1 MAANVETMAYY
12 GDKPWHGLG
21 VEVLQLMTA
30 EEALRKGGLDWLVE
44 KRKIQTV
51 SEGGNGSVFIHDH
64 FATVRNTDNYPL
76 GIVGKIYQPVQNVD
90 ALDFMDALTKSGEA
104 KYETVGSLQHGK
116 IVWVMAKIPN
126 GHGVDPVEPYL
137 LCTTSHDGTTPVMVT
152 ATPVRVVCNNTLNA
166 AIKGAKNKF
175 RIRHTTNWAD
185 KITEAKRTLDSSLQ
199 YFSKANEVFD
209 KMKGE
214 KFTEVQLEN
223 LLLKVF
229 KNTEDVADLTDRQ
242 AKSFE
247 GILGDVIALTE
258 KGMGVDLPGVKG
270 TAWGAYNAVAE
281 FLDHH
286 SDVKGGKGRRAEEVL
301 MNSVWFGTIADK
313 NQVALDNILDMVK
326 LAA

>member
-1 MAANVETMAYY
+1 MAHNVETMAYF
-12 GDKPWHGLG
+12 GSKPWHGLG
-21 VEVLQLMTA
+21 TEVLQLMTA
-30 EEALRKGGLDWLVE
+30 EEALQKGGLDWKVE
-44 KRKIQTV
+44 KRKIQTI
-51 SEGGNGSVFIHDH
+51 EGIHIPDH
-64 FATVRNTDNYPL
+64 FATVRTTDDYPL
-76 GIVGKIYQPVQNVD
+76 GIVGKIYKPVQNVE
-90 ALDFMDALTKSGEA
+90 ALDFMDALTQSGEA

-126 GHGVDPVEPYL
+126 GHGVDPVEPFL

-166 AIKGAKNKF
+166 AVQGAKNKF
-175 RIRHTTNWAD
+175 RIRHTTNVSD
-185 KITEAKRTLDSSLQ
+185 KIAEAKKTLDASLQ
-199 YFSKANEVFD
+199 YFHKANEVFD

-229 KNTEDVADLTDRQ
+229 KNTEDAAGLTERQ
-242 AKSFE
+242 ARSFD
-247 GILGDVIALTE
+247 GILDEVITLTQN
-258 KGMGVDLPGVKG
+258 GMGVDLPGVKG

-286 SDVKGGKGRRAEEVL
+286 TDVKGGKGRRAEEVL
-301 MNSVWFGTIADK
+301 MNSIWFGTIADK
-313 NQVALDNILDMVK
+313 TQSTLDNILEMVK

>member
-152 ATPVRVVCNNTLNA
+152 ATDVRVVCNNTLNA
-166 AIKGAKNKF
+166 AVKGSKNKF

-185 KITEAKRTLDSSLQ
+185 KITEAKRTLENSLK
-199 YFSKANEVFD
+199 YFAKSHEVYDRMKA
-209 KMKGE
+209 E

-223 LLLKVF
+223 LVLKVF
-229 KNTEDVADLTDRQ
+229 KGTDSVDDLTGRQ
-242 AKSFE
+242 AKSFDD
-247 GILGDVIALTE
+247 ILGNVVRLSHTG
-258 KGMGVDLPGVKG
+258 KGTDLPGVQG
-270 TAWGAYNAVAE
+270 TAWGAYNAITE

-313 NQVALDNILDMVK
+313 VQVTLDTITDQLK

>member
-1 MAANVETMAYY
+1 MAHNVETMAYF
-12 GDKPWHGLG
+12 GSKPWHGLG
-21 VEVLQLMTA
+21 TEVLQLMTA
-30 EEALRKGGLDWLVE
+30 EEALKKGGLDWTVE

-51 SEGGNGSVFIHDH
+51 AEGGKDSIFIPGHY
-64 FATVRNTDNYPL
+64 ATVRTTDDRPL
-76 GIVGKIYQPVQNVD
+76 GIVGKVYKPVQNVE
-90 ALDFMDALTKSGEA
+90 ALDFMDALTQSGEA
-104 KYETVGSLQHGK
+104 KYETVGALQHGK

-126 GHGVDPVEPYL
+126 GHGVDPVEPFL

-166 AIKGAKNKF
+166 AIQGAKNKF
-175 RIRHTTNWAD
+175 RIRHTTNVSD
-185 KITEAKRTLDSSLQ
+185 KIAEAKKTLDASLQ
-199 YFSKANEVFD
+199 YFHKANEVFD

-229 KNTEDVADLTDRQ
+229 KNTEDVAGLTDRQ
-242 AKSFE
+242 AKSFD
-247 GILGDVIALTE
+247 GILGDVIRLTE

-281 FLDHH
+281 FLDHYTP
-286 SDVKGGKGRRAEEVL
+286 VKGGKGRSGEEVL

-313 NQVALDNILDMVK
+313 TQATLDNILEMVK